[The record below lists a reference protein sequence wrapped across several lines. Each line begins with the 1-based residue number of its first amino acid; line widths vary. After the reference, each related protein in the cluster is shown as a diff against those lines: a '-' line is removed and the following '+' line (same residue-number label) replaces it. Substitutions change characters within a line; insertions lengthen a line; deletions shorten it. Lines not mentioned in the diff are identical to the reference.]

1 MNLLENLDFPD
12 GTNITTLFTCSELTE
27 AMERLQK
34 QISECG
40 KLRRAIW
47 YQLWKNG
54 TLTQQE
60 LADDSGVSR
69 QIVYLEIKRYK
80 KENDL

>member
-1 MNLLENLDFPD
+1 MNMLENLDFPE
-12 GTNITTLFTCSELTE
+12 GTNITTLFTCGELTE

-34 QISECG
+34 QISDCG

-47 YQLWKNG
+47 YHLWKDNKM
-54 TLTQQE
+54 TQQQ
-60 LADDSGVSR
+60 LADESGVSR

-80 KENDL
+80 QENNL

>member
-1 MNLLENLDFPD
+1 MNLLDNLDFPD
-12 GTNITTLFTCSELTE
+12 GTNITTLFTCGELTQ

-47 YQLWKNG
+47 YQLWKDG

-80 KENDL
+80 QENNL